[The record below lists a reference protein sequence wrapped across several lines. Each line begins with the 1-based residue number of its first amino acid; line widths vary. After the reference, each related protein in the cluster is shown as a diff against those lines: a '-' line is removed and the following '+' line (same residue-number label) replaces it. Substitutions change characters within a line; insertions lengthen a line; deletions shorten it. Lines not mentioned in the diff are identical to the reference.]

1 MALPNADRAFIDL
14 RKLRDYCLN
23 VGHPRG
29 RHKARLFRT
38 VLGLTEEDAELLR
51 QALLAG
57 VLESAAVQT
66 HTDEHGV
73 RYMVDLALMLRGRSG
88 QVRTA
93 WIVRQDED
101 FPRLLTC
108 YVL

>member
-1 MALPNADRAFIDL
+1 MVLPNADRAFIDL

-23 VGHPRG
+23 ADHPRG
-29 RHKARLFRT
+29 RHKARLFRS

-51 QALLAG
+51 QALLAE
-57 VLESAAVQT
+57 VLESTAVQAQ
-66 HTDEHGV
+66 TDEHGV
-73 RYMVDLALMLRGRSG
+73 RYMVDLALSLRDHSGRI
-88 QVRTA
+88 RTA
-93 WIVRQDED
+93 WIIRRDED